1 MKYVKNRYG
10 YQKKRK
16 QKKTGRII
24 VSWRNDKCN
33 GKKKKKK
40 FVPSNGISRRL
51 ITNFKERDIDRDRT
65 RGIE

>member
-1 MKYVKNRYG
+1 MTNAMA
-10 YQKKRK
+10 
-16 QKKTGRII
+16 
-24 VSWRNDKCN
+24 
-33 GKKKKKK
+33 KKKKK